1 MTILRFFVG
10 TYTHGVPHGEG
21 IYSFELDTVS
31 GRAKQ
36 ISINGE
42 LQNPSF
48 LALNPNKNYLY
59 AVSEI
64 DSYCGKNEGSVSAFN
79 VGEDGCLSEEV
90 RRSTGGA
97 GPCHI
102 RVSPDETFLIVTNYH
117 GGSVASYPINPEGS
131 LGELATFVQHE
142 GSSIDTERQ
151 NEAHAHSSIFSAD
164 GSIFYVADL
173 GMDRIV
179 AYKLDPLNARL
190 ISVEEIDTE
199 THLGAG
205 PRHMA
210 WHPNLRI
217 LYVINE
223 LDSTISTY
231 SHKRDNSLD
240 FLQTTETIPHDF
252 TGRNT
257 CADIHVSQDGRFV
270 YGTNRGH
277 DSIAIFEIDEG
288 SGIITPKGHYHT
300 GGKTP
305 RNFKLSADDDMVL
318 VANQETNNIVM
329 FRRNKKDGSLADT
342 GIEISVPRPV
352 CIEFFK

>member
-1 MTILRFFVG
+1 MTNFRFFVG
-10 TYTHGVPHGEG
+10 TYTHEAPNGGG
-21 IYSFELDTVS
+21 IYSFELDDKS
-31 GRAKQ
+31 GRVKRL
-36 ISINGE
+36 SIAGG

-48 LALNPNKNYLY
+48 LVLNPSKRYLY

-64 DSYCGKNEGSVSAFN
+64 NSRCGKNEGSVTAFS
-79 VGEDGCLSEEV
+79 VGEDGGLSEEV
-90 RRSTGGA
+90 RRGTGGA

-102 RVSPDETFLIVTNYH
+102 RVNPNGTVLVATNYH

-131 LGELATFVQHE
+131 LGELATFIQHE
-142 GSSIDTERQ
+142 GSSVDTKRQ

-164 GSIFYVADL
+164 GSIAYVADL

-190 ISVEEIDTE
+190 ISAEEVDTE
-199 THLGAG
+199 THSGAG

-240 FLQTTETIPHDF
+240 LVQTTKTIPHDF
-252 TGRNT
+252 PGRNT

-277 DSIAIFEIDEG
+277 DSIAIFEIEDG
-288 SGIITPKGHYHT
+288 SGIITPIGHHHT

-305 RNFKLSADDDMVL
+305 RNFKLSADDAIVL
-318 VANQETNNIVM
+318 VANQDTDNIVM
-329 FRRNKKDGSLADT
+329 FRRDEKYGSLVDT
-342 GIEISVPRPV
+342 GVEVNVPRPV
-352 CIEFFK
+352 CIEFF

>member
-1 MTILRFFVG
+1 MTNFRFFVG
-10 TYTHGVPHGEG
+10 TYTHEASNGEG
-21 IYSFELDTVS
+21 IYSFELDDKS
-31 GRAKQ
+31 GRVKRL
-36 ISINGE
+36 SIAEG

-48 LALNPNKNYLY
+48 LVLNPSKSYLY

-64 DSYCGKNEGSVSAFN
+64 NFRCGKSEGSVSAFS
-79 VGEDGCLSEEV
+79 VGEDGGLSEEV
-90 RRSTGGA
+90 RRGTGGA

-102 RVSPDETFLIVTNYH
+102 RVSPNGTALIATNYH

-142 GSSIDTERQ
+142 GASVDTERQ

-164 GSIFYVADL
+164 GSIAYVADL

-190 ISVEEIDTE
+190 ISAEEVDTE
-199 THLGAG
+199 THSGAG

-240 FLQTTETIPHDF
+240 LVQTTKTIPHDF
-252 TGRNT
+252 PGRNT

-277 DSIAIFEIDEG
+277 DSIAIFEIEDG
-288 SGIITPKGHYHT
+288 SGIITPIGHHHT

-305 RNFKLSADDDMVL
+305 RNFKLSADDAIVL
-318 VANQETNNIVM
+318 VANQDTDNIVM
-329 FRRNKKDGSLADT
+329 FRRNEKYGSLVDT
-342 GIEISVPRPV
+342 GIEINVPRPV
-352 CIEFFK
+352 CIEFF